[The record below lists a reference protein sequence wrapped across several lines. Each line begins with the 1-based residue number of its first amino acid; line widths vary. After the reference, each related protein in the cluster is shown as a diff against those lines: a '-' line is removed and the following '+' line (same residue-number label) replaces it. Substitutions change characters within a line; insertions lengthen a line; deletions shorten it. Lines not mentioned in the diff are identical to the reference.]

1 MKHSHK
7 TYLLTLTAL
16 MVLSTELRAQG
27 CSPDALPRALRAE
40 RDVRPLPCQTLPE
53 SMADPDFEPVA
64 ELTIENLMA
73 VLEKYEVKHA
83 KVVAA
88 QAILETG
95 YFSSTLCQESH
106 NLFGLRHPSDG
117 SYYTF
122 DNWEQSV
129 KAYVDDVQYKY
140 TGGDYYSFLN
150 RIGYAE
156 DRKYTA
162 KVRKIA
168 NRL

>member
-1 MKHSHK
+1 MKYYVKLFLAFTLSF
-7 TYLLTLTAL
+7 LLKAPI
-16 MVLSTELRAQG
+16 MGQ
-27 CSPDALPRALRAE
+27 DALPCPARADSGHSVL
-40 RDVRPLPCQTLPE
+40 LPQQLPE
-53 SMADPDFEPVA
+53 HTPVADAVPIA
-64 ELTIENLMA
+64 ELTQENLLA
-73 VLEKYEVKHA
+73 ALEKYEVKFP
-83 KVVAA
+83 KIVLA

-95 YFSSTLCQESH
+95 YFTSALCMEAH

-129 KAYVDDVQYKY
+129 KAYHDDVQYKY
-140 TGGDYYSFLN
+140 SGGDYYAFLR

-156 DRKYTA
+156 DPRYTV

-168 NRL
+168 DTL

>member
-1 MKHSHK
+1 M
-7 TYLLTLTAL
+7 A
-16 MVLSTELRAQG
+16 VLAAMAPRMRAQNIYH
-27 CSPDALPRALRAE
+27 PDPLPQAARADRKA
-40 RDVRPLPCQTLPE
+40 PTLPCQVLPE
-53 SMADPDFEPVA
+53 SMTDINYQPVA
-64 ELTIENLMA
+64 ELTLENLMT
-73 VLEKYEVKHA
+73 VLEKYAVKHA

-95 YFSSTLCQESH
+95 YFSSTLCLESH

-129 KAYVDDVQYKY
+129 KAYLDDVQYKY
-140 TGGDYYSFLN
+140 TGGDYYAFLR

-156 DRKYTA
+156 DRQYTS

-168 NRL
+168 DRL